1 MNASPDGPLDDLT
14 PMPSPEDESFV
25 DLESPVADGVDSD
38 ELTDIELR
46 IARIQA
52 SINLRQRRAKLFS
65 YFFGAFGVVA
75 LAFASISGLLP
86 LRFSRANVPALSIG
100 LFIYAMLLVGLIWFT
115 TQTRVS
121 SMLQDLEVLKAKR
134 RITKRSAGTSASN
147 SEAMPLSYFDKLVD
161 INVTNLGAYYTMV
174 KFHANNSFIV
184 TICVATIGFGLIA
197 FGLIVGFY
205 RGSGDSALTYV
216 STGAGIGTEFI
227 SAVFFYLYNRT
238 VRQLKEYHDSLLSV
252 QNVLLS
258 FKIVGDT
265 NRESDRVK
273 MVSKMIEFLLG
284 RPQRLARRDPEPKG
298 RRAGAPRVPPGGRAS
313 EIVEADE

>member
-1 MNASPDGPLDDLT
+1 MNASSDGPPLI
-14 PMPSPEDESFV
+14 PMPDPPEDEPLV
-25 DLESPVADGVDSD
+25 DLEDSVADDIESD
-38 ELTDIELR
+38 ELTAIELR
-46 IARIQA
+46 IAKIQA
-52 SINLRQRRAKLFS
+52 SINLRRSRAKLS
-65 YFFGAFGVVA
+65 TYLIAAFGVVS
-75 LAFASISGLLP
+75 LAFAFFGKLLP
-86 LRFSRANVPALSIG
+86 LPFPQAKLPTVGFAV
-100 LFIYAMLLVGLIWFT
+100 FTYAMLFTGFIWFT

-134 RITKRSAGTSASN
+134 RIIKRTAGMSQSTS
-147 SEAMPLSYFDKLVD
+147 EPTPLSYFDKLVD
-161 INVTNLGAYYTMV
+161 INVTNLGAYYSMV

-205 RGSGDSALTYV
+205 RSSGDSALTYV

-238 VRQLKEYHDSLLSV
+238 VRQLKDYHDSLLSV

-265 NRESDRVK
+265 SSESDRVK
-273 MVSKMIEFLLG
+273 MISKMIEYLLG
-284 RPQRLARRDPEPKG
+284 RPQPSARRDPELQK
-298 RRAGAPRVPPGGRAS
+298 RRNKTRKDPIRDRVS
-313 EIVEADE
+313 EDVRSDE

>member
-1 MNASPDGPLDDLT
+1 M
-14 PMPSPEDESFV
+14 
-25 DLESPVADGVDSD
+25 
-38 ELTDIELR
+38 
-46 IARIQA
+46 
-52 SINLRQRRAKLFS
+52 
-65 YFFGAFGVVA
+65 
-75 LAFASISGLLP
+75 
-86 LRFSRANVPALSIG
+86 
-100 LFIYAMLLVGLIWFT
+100 LFIGAIWFT

-121 SMLQDLEVLKAKR
+121 SMLQDLEFLKAKR
-134 RITKRSAGTSASN
+134 RIVKRSAGTSSSN
-147 SEAMPLSYFDKLVD
+147 SETMPLSYFDKLVD

-205 RGSGDSALTYV
+205 KGSGDSALTYV

-238 VRQLKEYHDSLLSV
+238 VRQLKDYHDSLLSV

-265 NRESDRVK
+265 SSESDRVK
-273 MVSKMIEFLLG
+273 MITKMIEYLLG
-284 RPQRLARRDPEPKG
+284 RPQHSVRRDSEPQKG
-298 RRAGAPRVPPGGRAS
+298 RSKAPRSAVRDRVS
-313 EIVEADE
+313 ESVGTDE